1 MSPSSTSR
9 STFLRSLPPFDRL
22 AEDLFEDVLG
32 QCETLSVEAGTLLYG
47 HGDELGGLYLPL
59 SGKVEIAHSG
69 GERLSVVERGG
80 MFGIRGLLRGG
91 KATNRARVL
100 EDCELLLVP
109 RQLFDRL
116 MAESALFAGHFDRRN
131 RSAGGQG
138 RPSIADGDLTTTR
151 LAEIM
156 TPDPVTVPAG
166 TSVRDAARVMRDRD
180 ISCVLVTE
188 QDDLAG
194 ILTSG
199 DITSR
204 VVADGRSFD
213 EAVDQFMTRDPFTLP
228 TTALGFDAFIIMTE
242 RRFGHLPVV
251 DDGAIRGILTRTNII
266 RRRSVSAV
274 TMIAKIAKRKTQEE
288 IRGIVEQ
295 IPQLLD
301 QLASGGAEPQI
312 VGRLITGIADAASRR
327 LLRLAEDELGPPPVP
342 YVWAACGSQGRM
354 EQTGVSDQDN
364 CLILDDG
371 FDAARHG
378 AYFETLARRV
388 SDGLDA
394 CGYFYC
400 PGEMMA
406 TTPKWRQPLAVW
418 KGYFSG
424 WIDRPD
430 PMAQMLS
437 SVMFDLRA
445 IHGEQGLLDALKDET
460 LARARSNSIFM
471 AHLTANSLKHVP
483 PLGLFGGIS
492 APRTGEHK
500 GRIDL
505 KHSGVVPI
513 VDLGRIYALRAASPA
528 VNTHERLEIA
538 RDAGIISKSG
548 AADLIDAFDLICDV
562 RLQHQARQSR
572 HGTKIDNFLRPDD
585 MSELERN
592 HLRDAFVV
600 VKTMQGAAGQG
611 QHMMG

>member
-1 MSPSSTSR
+1 
-9 STFLRSLPPFDRL
+9 
-22 AEDLFEDVLG
+22 
-32 QCETLSVEAGTLLYG
+32 
-47 HGDELGGLYLPL
+47 
-59 SGKVEIAHSG
+59 
-69 GERLSVVERGG
+69 
-80 MFGIRGLLRGG
+80 
-91 KATNRARVL
+91 
-100 EDCELLLVP
+100 
-109 RQLFDRL
+109 
-116 MAESALFAGHFDRRN
+116 
-131 RSAGGQG
+131 
-138 RPSIADGDLTTTR
+138 
-151 LAEIM
+151 
-156 TPDPVTVPAG
+156 
-166 TSVRDAARVMRDRD
+166 
-180 ISCVLVTE
+180 
-188 QDDLAG
+188 
-194 ILTSG
+194 
-199 DITSR
+199 
-204 VVADGRSFD
+204 
-213 EAVDQFMTRDPFTLP
+213 
-228 TTALGFDAFIIMTE
+228 
-242 RRFGHLPVV
+242 
-251 DDGAIRGILTRTNII
+251 
-266 RRRSVSAV
+266 
-274 TMIAKIAKRKTQEE
+274 
-288 IRGIVEQ
+288 
-295 IPQLLD
+295 
-301 QLASGGAEPQI
+301 GAEPQI

-364 CLILDDG
+364 CLILDDR